1 VAQPQAESYVP
12 RLQETSKSTPINI
25 FSFFPT
31 YSAFAIFFFFFFL
44 KKAFAIYSVG
54 LLERERA
61 TVVEVS

>member
-31 YSAFAIFFFFFFL
+31 YSAFAIFFFL
-44 KKAFAIYSVG
+44 KKAFAIYIYSVR
-54 LLERERA
+54 LA
-61 TVVEVS
+61 T